1 MNNDEKFR
9 LFAKELK
16 ELCDNG
22 KETEQNLD
30 RTTEILFQFGQLYE
44 EETPDKISL
53 IRSAVFYNA
62 ALARRPEHDEI
73 KQKLKKLCFHVLEI
87 SPAKNKDVD
96 LCQITNEVR
105 KQVTDMREFTNSS
118 LKRLDKI
125 PIGLESE
132 DLHKMEK
139 QKIETIEKVQNE
151 IAKKFTEIM
160 NFISK
165 QCVDIM
171 GNPPCRYSIVG
182 MGSLARREITPY
194 SDFEHVIV
202 LEDGVQENENYQSI
216 LEYFRWLSV
225 IFHIIIVNLQESIVR
240 SVASPYLNDDL
251 TPGGDWYFDA
261 YTTCG
266 IKFDGMQIHAC
277 KFPLGRFRTTKTVT
291 ETVELIQ
298 PISEMAK
305 FLKAEEEKKNGFHL
319 GDVLTKTCFVSGDE
333 EVFLKFQSKVT
344 ETLIKEKSRGN
355 IEIIKQLDED
365 LTKFDLLKRIAIT
378 NASNFCDIKRL
389 LYRTTTLFMSAL
401 GRVFGIHENS
411 SFDII
416 NCLLEKN
423 IINKSTAHRLCYAVS
438 IGCEMRLKV
447 YMEKKGQDD
456 FYGERNYKINDRKTI
471 EQLINL
477 IGEQSLA
484 DYLLIADAWQKA
496 INEDDFT
503 CLYNPEIKKHV
514 KFHILLFFDLRER
527 FDYEWESF
535 FQKESI
541 TPNVESL
548 FILHSVGKMHISQE
562 NFSKA
567 LEIFETLS
575 GFTKNHNIEINNKL
589 IASDIP
595 LVIADSLKE
604 KTQCLI
610 VLQRYKE
617 ALNFLN
623 KAERQIPSFGLVEG
637 AHKHIVSWLLFYRGL
652 CLDHFEQYKEAV
664 KSYADGIEIVTNSKG
679 RFKNDFVIR
688 SSMKIAVCLFR
699 MRNIHGAIHHLK
711 TAYELHFKATIE
723 ISLIIDCCRG
733 LFENL
738 MLIGK
743 EKEAKFYLEKEL
755 DLRMQ
760 YVSAEIHNTNEHI
773 VFCKK
778 RLQIFREEEIRSF
791 SEKRLNWFI
800 WDDESF
806 SL

>member
-9 LFAKELK
+9 LFAEELK

-22 KETEQNLD
+22 KETEQNLE
-30 RTTEILFQFGQLYE
+30 RTTEILFQFGQLY

-73 KQKLKKLCFHVLEI
+73 KQNLKKLSSHVLEI

-105 KQVTDMREFTNSS
+105 KQVTVMREFTNSS

-160 NFISK
+160 DFISK

-333 EVFLKFQSKVT
+333 EVFLKFQSKVI
-344 ETLIKEKSRGN
+344 ETQKNERIKGKD
-355 IEIIKQLDED
+355 EIIKQLKED
-365 LTKFDLLKRIAIT
+365 LKKFDLLKRIAFT
-378 NASNFCDIKRL
+378 NTSNFCDIKRL
-389 LYRTTTLFMSAL
+389 LYRTTTLFMSSL
-401 GRVFGIHENS
+401 GRLAGIHKNS

-423 IINKSTAHRLCYAVS
+423 IINESTAHRLCYAVS
-438 IGCEMRLKV
+438 IACETRLKV

-456 FYGERNYKINDRKTI
+456 FYGDESYEYDERKTLM
-471 EQLINL
+471 QLIDL

-484 DYLLIADAWQKA
+484 DYLIIAYAWHKA
-496 INEDDFT
+496 IKQNNIDS
-503 CLYNPEIKKHV
+503 LYEATIKEFY
-514 KFHILLFFDLRER
+514 KFQILLNFDLRER
-527 FDYEWESF
+527 FEYEWENY
-535 FQKESI
+535 FQTESLD
-541 TPNVESL
+541 PNVETF
-548 FILHSVGKMHISQE
+548 FILYTVAKMSMRKENCPEALKIFQMLSV
-562 NFSKA
+562 
-567 LEIFETLS
+567 
-575 GFTKNHNIEINNKL
+575 FTQNHNLEQNDSEIACNMPVL
-589 IASDIP
+589 
-595 LVIADSLKE
+595 IADSLHE
-604 KTQCLI
+604 QTQCLV
-610 VLQRYKE
+610 VLNRYDE
-617 ALNFLN
+617 ALAFIEKVQAQLQQMNLVEDAYNFNLGSVLYYKGRSLKN
-623 KAERQIPSFGLVEG
+623 IGQYEVAIKSYEQSLQHLARCDTPFKKNTIINNHFGL
-637 AHKHIVSWLLFYRGL
+637 SL
-652 CLDHFEQYKEAV
+652 CHYKI
-664 KSYADGIEIVTNSKG
+664 G
-679 RFKNDFVIR
+679 
-688 SSMKIAVCLFR
+688 
-699 MRNIHGAIHHLK
+699 NIHCSIEHLK
-711 TAYELHFKATIE
+711 TIYKLHFDATIR
-723 ISLIIDCCRG
+723 ISLIAICCRA
-733 LFENL
+733 LYENL
-738 MLIGK
+738 LTIGDK
-743 EKEAKFYLEKEL
+743 EEAKFYLEREL
-755 DLRMQ
+755 DLRMRH
-760 YVSAEIHNTNEHI
+760 VPVEEHHVDKHI
-773 VFCKK
+773 LFCKE
-778 RLQIFREEEIRSF
+778 RLSTFPH
-791 SEKRLNWFI
+791 
-800 WDDESF
+800 
-806 SL
+806 

>member
-1 MNNDEKFR
+1 MKDEKFR
-9 LFAKELK
+9 LFAEELK

-22 KETEQNLD
+22 KETEQNLE

-73 KQKLKKLCFHVLEI
+73 KQNLKKLCSHVLEI

-105 KQVTDMREFTNSS
+105 KQVTDMREFANSS
-118 LKRLDKI
+118 LERLDKI

-160 NFISK
+160 DFISK

-225 IFHIIIVNLQESIVR
+225 IFHIIIGNLQESIVR

-365 LTKFDLLKRIAIT
+365 LTKFNLLKRIAIT

-389 LYRTTTLFMSAL
+389 LYRTTTLFMSSL
-401 GRVFGIHENS
+401 GRLAGIHKNS

-438 IGCEMRLKV
+438 IACETRLKV

-456 FYGERNYKINDRKTI
+456 FYGGRDYEFYDRKTI
-471 EQLINL
+471 DQLIDL

-484 DYLLIADAWQKA
+484 DYLIIAYAWHKA
-496 INEDDFT
+496 IKQNNVDS
-503 CLYNPEIKKHV
+503 LYEANNKEYDV
-514 KFHILLFFDLRER
+514 FHILWIFDLRER
-527 FDYEWESF
+527 FEYEWENY
-535 FQKESI
+535 FQ
-541 TPNVESL
+541 TESL
-548 FILHSVGKMHISQE
+548 QPNEETFFVLYTVGKMHVRNEKFVDALDIFKT
-562 NFSKA
+562 FSKFT
-567 LEIFETLS
+567 LPLNQSDHEIV
-575 GFTKNHNIEINNKL
+575 
-589 IASDIP
+589 
-595 LVIADSLKE
+595 LVVPILMADSLKE
-604 KTQCLI
+604 TAHCL
-610 VLQRYKE
+610 VRLNRSDE
-617 ALNFLN
+617 ALAFISNAQVQLQNIELTKDEYEFDLG
-623 KAERQIPSFGLVEG
+623 Q
-637 AHKHIVSWLLFYRGL
+637 LLFFKGNSL
-652 CLDHFEQYKEAV
+652 ENLGQFEAAILAYEQGVEYFTRSE
-664 KSYADGIEIVTNSKG
+664 NP
-679 RFKNDFVIR
+679 FKRNFIIR
-688 SSMKIAVCLFR
+688 SHVGLAMCQYRIGNTCSTID
-699 MRNIHGAIHHLK
+699 HLK
-711 TAYELHFKATIE
+711 NVYKLHFDATIE
-723 ISLIIDCCRG
+723 ISLIANCCRA
-733 LFENL
+733 LYENL
-738 MLIGK
+738 ISINQS
-743 EKEAKFYLEKEL
+743 EEAKFYLEKEL
-755 DLRMQ
+755 DLRIQ
-760 YVSAEIHNTNEHI
+760 FIPTKEHSSNEDI
-773 VFCKK
+773 AFCKD
-778 RLQIFREEEIRSF
+778 RLGLSI
-791 SEKRLNWFI
+791 
-800 WDDESF
+800 
-806 SL
+806 

>member
-1 MNNDEKFR
+1 MNNEEKFR
-9 LFAKELK
+9 QLAHELK

-30 RTTEILFQFGQLYE
+30 RTTEILFEFGQLYE

-73 KQKLKKLCFHVLEI
+73 KQKLKKLCSHVLEI

-105 KQVTDMREFTNSS
+105 KQVMDMREFANSS

-151 IAKKFTEIM
+151 IAKKFTKIM
-160 NFISK
+160 DFISK

-277 KFPLGRFRTTKTVT
+277 KFPLGRFRTTETVT
-291 ETVELIQ
+291 WTTELIQ

-333 EVFLKFQSKVT
+333 EVFLKFQSKVI
-344 ETLIKEKSRGN
+344 ETQKNERIKGKD
-355 IEIIKQLDED
+355 EIIKLLQED
-365 LTKFDLLKRIAIT
+365 LIKFNPLIRIALT
-378 NASNFCDIKRL
+378 NASTSCDIKRL

-401 GRVFGIHENS
+401 GRLARIYKNS
-411 SFDII
+411 SFNII
-416 NCLLEKN
+416 SCLLEKN
-423 IINKSTAHRLCYAVS
+423 IINESTAHRLCYAVS
-438 IGCEMRLKV
+438 IACETRLKV

-456 FYGERNYKINDRKTI
+456 FYGGRNYEFDDRNTI
-471 EQLINL
+471 EQLIDL

-484 DYLLIADAWQKA
+484 DYLIIAYAWQKA
-496 INEDDFT
+496 IKQNDIRD
-503 CLYNPEIKKHV
+503 LYEAKSQGYD
-514 KFHILLFFDLRER
+514 KFHILLSFDLRQR
-527 FDYEWESF
+527 FDYEWENYFQTNSLKPNEENF
-535 FQKESI
+535 FVLY
-541 TPNVESL
+541 T
-548 FILHSVGKMHISQE
+548 VGKMHIRNEKFLEALDIFKTLLGFKQKQ
-562 NFSKA
+562 NSKQNDS
-567 LEIFETLS
+567 EIACIMPIL
-575 GFTKNHNIEINNKL
+575 
-589 IASDIP
+589 
-595 LVIADSLKE
+595 IADSLHEQTHSMVRLNQFEEAIKFISKAQLQLKDLRLE
-604 KTQCLI
+604 NDVYEFNLGSELYFKAQCLDN
-610 VLQRYKE
+610 LGQFE
-617 ALNFLN
+617 A
-623 KAERQIPSFGLVEG
+623 AIESYEQGLLHLSLSE
-637 AHKHIVSWLLFYRGL
+637 
-652 CLDHFEQYKEAV
+652 
-664 KSYADGIEIVTNSKG
+664 NP
-679 RFKNDFVIR
+679 FKNNLIIR
-688 SSMKIAVCLFR
+688 SHVGLALCQIKIGNVETTI
-699 MRNIHGAIHHLK
+699 NHLK
-711 TAYELHFKATIE
+711 TVYQLHFKATVE
-723 ISLIIDCCRG
+723 ISLIANCCRV
-733 LFENL
+733 LFECL
-738 MLIGK
+738 SSIGK
-743 EKEAKFYLEKEL
+743 SQEAKSYLEKEL
-755 DLRMQ
+755 RLRMRHIPENRQ
-760 YVSAEIHNTNEHI
+760 NTDEDI
-773 VFCKK
+773 LFCKDK
-778 RLQIFREEEIRSF
+778 LCSF
-791 SEKRLNWFI
+791 SKI
-800 WDDESF
+800 SQASSS
-806 SL
+806 SLA